1 MAGIYVHIPFCKQ
14 SCYYCNFHFST
25 SDKKRGEVLNAI
37 EHEIAQKARL
47 SNEKISTIYFGGG
60 TPSILDVKQ
69 INSIINKIHQEF
81 KVEENAEITLEAN
94 PDDLKINK
102 VIDLS
107 KTKINRLSIGVQSF
121 IDRELKSMN
130 RAHDSKKAMKSLEL
144 SKKYFDNISIDLIY
158 GVPDSTLETW
168 AYNLEVTMGFDVNHV
183 STYALTIEPKT
194 ALESFVRKLIVD
206 MPKEGLIYKQ
216 YNLINEKLE
225 PRGFIN
231 YEVCSFAKENFFSKN
246 NSAYWLRKKYIGI
259 GPSAHSFDG
268 KSRSWNISNNK
279 KYVEHIND
287 GRSYHKREELT
298 TIDQYNEYVMTGFR
312 TIWGVSTEFL
322 ETNFNLKF
330 KHYFIE
336 KIQKHIDQKNI
347 VLNDN
352 VYTTTN
358 KGRFL
363 ADGIA
368 SDLFLLNLK

>member
-25 SDKKRGEVLNAI
+25 SDKKKGEVLNAI

-69 INSIINKIHQEF
+69 INSIINKIHKEF

-168 AYNLEVTMGFDVNHV
+168 AYNLELTMGFDVNHV